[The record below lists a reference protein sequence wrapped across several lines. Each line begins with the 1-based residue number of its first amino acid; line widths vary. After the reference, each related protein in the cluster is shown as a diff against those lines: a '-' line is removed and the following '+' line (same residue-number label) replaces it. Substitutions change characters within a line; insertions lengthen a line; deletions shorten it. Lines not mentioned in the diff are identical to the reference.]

1 MKQLHEFE
9 IKKMLR
15 LAADAREKA
24 YCPYSGF
31 RVGACLVTP
40 EGDVFTG
47 ACLKTDSGA
56 YYLGCNIENAAFTP
70 TNCAE
75 RTAMFK
81 AVYEGERDFEAL
93 AIISDGLNYIAPCGV
108 CRQVLAEFCKP
119 DMPVICADRDGNYVV
134 HELRELI
141 PMAFTKADMED

>member
-15 LAADAREKA
+15 LAAEAREKA
-24 YCPYSGF
+24 YCPYSHF
-31 RVGACLVTP
+31 RV
-40 EGDVFTG
+40 G

-56 YYLGCNIENAAFTP
+56 YYLGCNIENAGFTP

-81 AVYEGERDFEAL
+81 AIYEGERSFEAI
-93 AIISDGLNYIAPCGV
+93 AIISDSINPTAPCGV
-108 CRQVLAEFCKP
+108 CRQVLAEFCKS

-134 HELRELI
+134 MELGSLL
-141 PMAFTKADMED
+141 PMSFTAADMEG

>member
-31 RVGACLVTP
+31 RV
-40 EGDVFTG
+40 G

-141 PMAFTKADMED
+141 PMAFTSDDLKFS